1 MNEKINKLFRRFNK
15 FSSGMFFTVV
25 FISLFFWACD
35 NFYFGK
41 SQEDIEKELARD
53 MFVVDSLM
61 RTIELYLDSNVI
73 ERNRQPIYLFD
84 NQKMYIL

>member
-1 MNEKINKLFRRFNK
+1 MNETIKIFFRRFNK
-15 FSSGMFFTVV
+15 FSSSMFFIIV
-25 FISLFFWACD
+25 FISLFFWTCD

-61 RTIELYLDSNVI
+61 RTIELGLDSSMINTDI
-73 ERNRQPIYLFD
+73 EPL
-84 NQKMYIL
+84 YIKALRMSPK

>member
-1 MNEKINKLFRRFNK
+1 MNEKIKKLFRRFNK
-15 FSSGMFFTVV
+15 FSFGMFFTVV

-53 MFVVDSLM
+53 MFVVECLKHM
-61 RTIELYLDSNVI
+61 LNMV
-73 ERNRQPIYLFD
+73 Q
-84 NQKMYIL
+84 